1 MFDPTAKSSFVRN
14 IVSAEEP
21 LEYDEELTFVTAEVE
36 RQLKLGLLI
45 PRYFR
50 NFAIRIVERW
60 WQERYRWNNKGKGLK
75 FTVPQ
80 TQHYSAYK
88 VVWLRYKKL
97 EKQNRNATKQAE
109 AVEKIKAWAN
119 SHQQSNLPCPDNQ
132 AGKGL
137 TTTKAALSRRG

>member
-21 LEYDEELTFVTAEVE
+21 LEYDEELKFVTAEVE

-88 VVWLRYKKL
+88 VVWLR
-97 EKQNRNATKQAE
+97 
-109 AVEKIKAWAN
+109 
-119 SHQQSNLPCPDNQ
+119 
-132 AGKGL
+132 
-137 TTTKAALSRRG
+137 